1 MGSSPAG
8 PPSPGSSS
16 TSTPKTLHDGGFH
29 ALLNFRDVG
38 ATVNGHL
45 PRRIMREGLLFR
57 AARPDEANL
66 ADRDRLRSHYAIRT
80 VMDLRTKT
88 EHAEAAKK
96 RARDSAVPALLQ
108 TNDALAGPV
117 KIDGIHYREVKIT
130 GGGFEK
136 FMLAQL
142 SWPSFLRLICLYVVG
157 LRMQAIA
164 VLGREVMQPR
174 GLLGLGCD
182 TLDASGPEVAAGLSS
197 LLDAPGLPILIHCTQ
212 GKDRTGIMVV
222 LVLLICQ
229 VPIEAIQYDY
239 HLSDEKLL
247 SEEQARLVEIRQMG
261 LGDDFA
267 KTAPGFVRGIVDHL
281 ESRHGGL
288 AKYLDSIGF
297 AGDKRASLRE
307 KLAY

>member
-1 MGSSPAG
+1 MGSPPAD
-8 PPSPGSSS
+8 PPSLDGS
-16 TSTPKTLHDGGFH
+16 TSTPSTLHDGGFH
-29 ALLNFRDVG
+29 ALLNFRDVA
-38 ATVNGHL
+38 ATVNGYL
-45 PRRIMREGLLFR
+45 SRPLIREGLLFR
-57 AARPDEANL
+57 AARPDEATL

-88 EHAEAAKK
+88 EHGEAAKK
-96 RARDSAVPALLQ
+96 RRRDSAIPALLQ

-136 FMLAQL
+136 HMLAQL
-142 SWPSFLRLICLYVVG
+142 CWSSFLKLIFLYTIG
-157 LRMQAIA
+157 MRMQAIA

-197 LLDAPGLPILIHCTQ
+197 LLEPQGLPILIHCTQ

-222 LVLLICQ
+222 LVLLICD
-229 VPIEAIQYDY
+229 VPVDAIQYDY

-247 SEEQARLVEIRQMG
+247 SEEHARLLEIRAMG

-267 KTAPGFVRGIVDHL
+267 KTAPGFVQGIVDHL
-281 ESRHGGL
+281 ESKHGGL

-297 AGDKRASLRE
+297 GEDMRTSLRE

>member
-8 PPSPGSSS
+8 SPSPGASKS
-16 TSTPKTLHDGGFH
+16 TQTPLYDGGFR

-38 ATVNGHL
+38 ATVNGQQS
-45 PRRIMREGLLFR
+45 RRMIREGLLFR
-57 AARPDEANL
+57 AARPDEATL

-88 EHAEAAKK
+88 EHAEAARK
-96 RARDSAVPALLQ
+96 RSRDAAVPALLQ
-108 TNDALAGPV
+108 SNDALAGPV
-117 KIDGIHYREVKIT
+117 KIEGLDYREVKIT

-136 FMLAQL
+136 HMLRQL
-142 SWPSFLRLICLYVVG
+142 GWPSFLKLIFLYVAG

-164 VLGREVMQPR
+164 VLGREVMNPR

-182 TLDASGPEVAAGLSS
+182 TLDASGPEVATGLAS
-197 LLDAPGLPILIHCTQ
+197 LLDGLPILIHCTQ

-222 LVLLICQ
+222 LVLLICG
-229 VPIEAIQYDY
+229 VPVQAIQHDY

-247 SEEQARLVEIRQMG
+247 SEEQSRLVEIREMG

-267 KTAPGFVRGIVDHL
+267 KTAPGFVEGIVGHL
-281 ESRHGGL
+281 ESKHGGL
-288 AKYLDSIGF
+288 DKYLDSIGF
-297 AGDKRASLRE
+297 GDDKRAALRD
-307 KLAY
+307 KLLY

>member
-1 MGSSPAG
+1 MGSPPAD
-8 PPSPGSSS
+8 PPTPGGS
-16 TSTPKTLHDGGFH
+16 TTTPGTLHDGGFQ

-38 ATVNGHL
+38 DTVNGHL
-45 PRRIMREGLLFR
+45 SRRLIREGLLFR
-57 AARPDEANL
+57 AARPDEATL

-88 EHAEAAKK
+88 EHGEAAKK
-96 RARDSAVPALLQ
+96 RRRDSAVPALLQ

-117 KIDGIHYREVKIT
+117 KIDGIRYREVKIT

-136 FMLAQL
+136 YMLAQL
-142 SWPSFLRLICLYVVG
+142 GWPSFLKLICLYVVG

-174 GLLGLGCD
+174 GLLGLGRD
-182 TLDASGPEVAAGLSS
+182 TLDASGPEVAAGLDS
-197 LLDAPGLPILIHCTQ
+197 LLEPQGLPMLIHCTQ

-222 LVLLICQ
+222 LVLLICA
-229 VPIEAIQYDY
+229 VPVEAIQYDY

-247 SEEQARLVEIRQMG
+247 SEEQARLVEIREMG

-281 ESRHGGL
+281 ESKHGGL
-288 AKYLDSIGF
+288 DKYLDSIGF
-297 AGDKRASLRE
+297 GDDKRASLRE

>member
-1 MGSSPAG
+1 MASSPTRD
-8 PPSPGSSS
+8 PPSPGGSS
-16 TSTPKTLHDGGFH
+16 TKSLPLHDGGFR

-38 ATVNGHL
+38 ATVNGQL
-45 PRRIMREGLLFR
+45 SRRLVREGLLFR
-57 AARPDEANL
+57 AARPDEATL
-66 ADRDRLRSHYAIRT
+66 ADRERLRSHYAICT

-88 EHAEAAKK
+88 EHIEAAKK
-96 RARDSAVPALLQ
+96 RQRDAAIPAMLQ

-117 KIDGIHYREVKIT
+117 KIDGLDYREVKIT

-136 FMLAQL
+136 FMLSQL
-142 SWPSFLRLICLYVVG
+142 CWSSFLKLICLYVVG

-182 TLDASGPEVAAGLSS
+182 TLDASGPEVAAGLAS
-197 LLDAPGLPILIHCTQ
+197 LLEPHGLPILIHCTQ

-222 LVLLICQ
+222 LVLLICG
-229 VPIEAIQYDY
+229 VPVDAIQYDY

-247 SEEQARLVEIRQMG
+247 SEQEDRLREIRQMG
-261 LGDDFA
+261 LGDDFG
-267 KTAPGFVRGIVDHL
+267 KTAPGFVSGIVDHL
-281 ESRHGGL
+281 ESTYGGL

-297 AGDKRASLRE
+297 GDDKRAKLRE

>member
-1 MGSSPAG
+1 MGSSPAR
-8 PPSPGSSS
+8 PPSPGPG
-16 TSTPKTLHDGGFH
+16 TSAPGTLHDGGFH

-38 ATVNGHL
+38 ATVNGQL
-45 PRRIMREGLLFR
+45 SRRLIREGLLFR
-57 AARPDEANL
+57 AARPDEATL
-66 ADRDRLRSHYAIRT
+66 ADRHRLRSHYAIRT

-88 EHAEAAKK
+88 EHLEAARK
-96 RARDSAVPALLQ
+96 RRRDAAVPALLQ
-108 TNDALAGPV
+108 SNDALAGPV
-117 KIDGIHYREVKIT
+117 KIDGVDYREVKIT

-136 FMLAQL
+136 HMLAQL
-142 SWPSFLRLICLYVVG
+142 SWPSFLRLILLYIVG

-182 TLDASGPEVAAGLSS
+182 TLDASGPEVAAGLAS
-197 LLDAPGLPILIHCTQ
+197 LLEPDGLPILIHCTQ

-222 LVLLICQ
+222 LVLLICA
-229 VPIEAIQYDY
+229 VPVDAIQYDY

-247 SEEQARLVEIRQMG
+247 SEEQARLVEIREMG

-267 KTAPGFVRGIVDHL
+267 KTAQGFVGGIVHHL
-281 ESRHGGL
+281 ESKHGGL
-288 AKYLDSIGF
+288 ARYLDSIGF
-297 AGDKRASLRE
+297 GDVKRAALRE

>member
-1 MGSSPAG
+1 MGSSPAR
-8 PPSPGSSS
+8 PPSPGPG
-16 TSTPKTLHDGGFH
+16 TSATGTLHDGGFH

-38 ATVNGHL
+38 ATVNGQL
-45 PRRIMREGLLFR
+45 SRRLIREGLLFR
-57 AARPDEANL
+57 AARPDEATL
-66 ADRDRLRSHYAIRT
+66 ADRHRLRSHYAIRT

-88 EHAEAAKK
+88 EHLEAARK
-96 RARDSAVPALLQ
+96 RRRDAAVPALLQ
-108 TNDALAGPV
+108 SNDALAGPV
-117 KIDGIHYREVKIT
+117 KIDGIDYREVKIT

-136 FMLAQL
+136 HMLAQL
-142 SWPSFLRLICLYVVG
+142 SWPSFLKLILLYLVG

-182 TLDASGPEVAAGLSS
+182 TLDASGPEVAAGLAS
-197 LLDAPGLPILIHCTQ
+197 LLEPDGLPILIHCTQ

-222 LVLLICQ
+222 LVLLICA
-229 VPIEAIQYDY
+229 VPVDAIQYDY

-247 SEEQARLVEIRQMG
+247 SEEQARLVEIREMG

-267 KTAPGFVRGIVDHL
+267 KTAPGFVGGIVHHL
-281 ESRHGGL
+281 ESKHGGL
-288 AKYLDSIGF
+288 ARYLDSIGF
-297 AGDKRASLRE
+297 GDVKRAALRE

>member
-1 MGSSPAG
+1 MGSSPAD
-8 PPSPGSSS
+8 PPSPGGS
-16 TSTPKTLHDGGFH
+16 TSTPSTLHDGGFH

-45 PRRIMREGLLFR
+45 SRRLIREGLLFR
-57 AARPDEANL
+57 AARPDEATL

-88 EHAEAAKK
+88 EHAEAARK
-96 RARDSAVPALLQ
+96 RRRDSAVPALLK

-117 KIDGIHYREVKIT
+117 KIDGITYREVKIT

-136 FMLAQL
+136 HMLAQL
-142 SWPSFLRLICLYVVG
+142 CWPSFLKLIFLYVAG

-182 TLDASGPEVAAGLSS
+182 TLDASGPEVAAGLAS
-197 LLDAPGLPILIHCTQ
+197 LLEPQGLPILIHCTQ

-222 LVLLICQ
+222 LVLLICA
-229 VPIEAIQYDY
+229 VPVEAIQYDY

-247 SEEQARLVEIRQMG
+247 SEEQSRLVEIREMG

-297 AGDKRASLRE
+297 GEDMRASMRE
-307 KLAY
+307 RLAY

>member
-1 MGSSPAG
+1 MGSPPPD
-8 PPSPGSSS
+8 PPSPKGSSS
-16 TSTPKTLHDGGFH
+16 TPVPLYDGGFQ

-38 ATVNGHL
+38 ATVNGRL
-45 PRRIMREGLLFR
+45 SRRLIREGLLFR
-57 AARPDEANL
+57 AARPDEATL
-66 ADRDRLRSHYAIRT
+66 ADRDRLRSHYTIRT

-88 EHAEAAKK
+88 EHVEAARK
-96 RARDSAVPALLQ
+96 RRRDAAVPALLQ

-117 KIDGIHYREVKIT
+117 KIDGIDYREVKIT

-136 FMLAQL
+136 FMLSQL
-142 SWPSFLRLICLYVVG
+142 CWSSFLRLVFLYLVG

-174 GLLGLGCD
+174 GLLGLGRD
-182 TLDASGPEVAAGLSS
+182 TLDASGPEVASGLAS
-197 LLDAPGLPILIHCTQ
+197 LLEPDGLPMLIHCTQ

-222 LVLLICQ
+222 LVLLICA
-229 VPIEAIQYDY
+229 VPVEAIQYDY

-247 SEEQARLVEIRQMG
+247 SEEQARLVEIREMG

-267 KTAPGFVRGIVDHL
+267 KTAPGFVSGIVDHL
-281 ESRHGGL
+281 ESKHGGL
-288 AKYLDSIGF
+288 PKYLDSIGF
-297 AGDKRASLRE
+297 GVDKRAALRE